1 MSGTTSAAGSGAVL
15 GAVVVFLVQQLG
27 YVSLSS
33 FTTGLIYVVIGLLAG
48 GILGGLIGRALTR
61 NR

>member
-1 MSGTTSAAGSGAVL
+1 MSGATSAAGSGAVL

-33 FTTGLIYVVIGLLAG
+33 LFTGVLYLVVALVVGGLLG
-48 GILGGLIGRALTR
+48 GIVGRALTR
-61 NR
+61 HQ